1 MRKTADGSLAVKL
14 KKISVEHLSRNVT
27 KIVLSWSRDKEF
39 QKIMYHT
46 SEKISWNCM
55 FTQEISKK

>member
-27 KIVLSWSRDKEF
+27 KIVLFWSRDKEF

-46 SEKISWNCM
+46 SEKIS
-55 FTQEISKK
+55 